1 MLTPEIQNLIMI
13 GVVGIAGLVI
23 GLILGNMAGRR
34 GSKTLKNKKMLA
46 EIKKEG
52 YAGIAT
58 LWYSPATKH
67 VIAEMGDEYFREFM
81 NLPVEQQKKA
91 LRLADLFTDWVHPVI
106 PVEEKPAET
115 PEELKIEPPVETP
128 AEVAVPAD
136 ETIPQISSSRPGA
149 TKPLPF
155 VENESAQVEIPPAP
169 PVFFTH
175 EEPEPEPEPEPEES
189 PKTESSVEPFNPLT
203 TEETHTA
210 PDFIKAKT
218 VAGQISDIIAEII
231 QTSPL
236 KEKGIKLIERPD
248 HGVDV
253 WFGMEKFD
261 GIGAIPYPEVR
272 QLIREAAAR
281 WEREN
286 SNK

>member
-13 GVVGIAGLVI
+13 GVVGIAALVI
-23 GLILGNMAGRR
+23 GVIIGNMAGRR
-34 GSKTLKNKKMLA
+34 GSKTPKNKKMLA

-52 YAGIAT
+52 YAEIAT

-67 VIAEMGDEYFREFM
+67 VITEMGAEHFREFV

-91 LRLADLFTDWVHPVI
+91 LRLADLFTEWVHPVI
-106 PVEEKPAET
+106 SIEEKPVEN
-115 PEELKIEPPVETP
+115 PEEIKIEPPVDETP
-128 AEVAVPAD
+128 VETAITAD
-136 ETIPQISSSRPGA
+136 ETTPQISGSRPGA

-155 VENESAQVEIPPAP
+155 VENEPAQVEIPPAP
-169 PVFFTH
+169 PVFFAR
-175 EEPEPEPEPEPEES
+175 EEPEPEEQ
-189 PKTESSVEPFNPLT
+189 PKTESPVEPFNPLSA
-203 TEETHTA
+203 EETHTA
-210 PDFIKAKT
+210 PDSIKAKT
-218 VAGQISDIIAEII
+218 VAGQISDIIAEMI

-236 KEKGIKLIERPD
+236 KEKGIRLIERPD

-253 WFGMEKFD
+253 WFGIEKFD
-261 GIGAIPYPEVR
+261 GIGSIPYPEVK